1 MGPRLPGKGSPGE
14 DGHTPSGDV
23 AGDADALL
31 RGAWPGA
38 GREGGAA
45 SPAQAPRSLRAHN
58 AARAPRCGHYP
69 ASPASQPAA
78 AAAHLVAPA
87 TVLTNRE
94 VSGSLVSRG
103 RTGASCPSGPARG
116 PGTPSVSRAAA
127 TRTQPAPRATPA
139 PRPRPRQRAAA
150 EAAEGGARAERRGA
164 RGPGRPG
171 RGRGGA
177 LGFEGVREGRCA
189 GGSIPR
195 GESSVGS
202 WSLRGSEKGA
212 ALEAQA

>member
-14 DGHTPSGDV
+14 DGHTPAGDV

-31 RGAWPGA
+31 RGAWRVA

-58 AARAPRCGHYP
+58 ASRAPRCGCYP

-116 PGTPSVSRAAA
+116 RGTPSISRAAA
-127 TRTQPAPRATPA
+127 AATRAQPVARATPA

-150 EAAEGGARAERRGA
+150 EAAEGRARRAA
-164 RGPGRPG
+164 RGPRP
-171 RGRGGA
+171 RA
-177 LGFEGVREGRCA
+177 SREGAAREA
-189 GGSIPR
+189 G
-195 GESSVGS
+195 
-202 WSLRGSEKGA
+202 L
-212 ALEAQA
+212 